1 MDQKQ
6 TIVHFFGLQNSHER
20 YKEFTK
26 CLADT
31 AANSIITYINNT
43 DDVNEKTQLKA
54 YSTGDIIT

>member
-1 MDQKQ
+1 M
-6 TIVHFFGLQNSHER
+6 HFFGLQNSHER

-26 CLADT
+26 CLADA